1 MLGCVS
7 TDRTDSLYVNGL
19 LSEVEV
25 LLTESVAGSTA
36 NGYAGHWK
44 RWVNFC
50 VEHGLVPLP
59 AKVDQLCAYFLHLAT
74 LGNSM
79 SAALS
84 ARAAVGFFHKLQLP
98 ASESPTESVRVSM
111 TFAGLKRRYA
121 KPPKKAMKFT
131 ADSLKKV
138 RDYLMGGDPVSL
150 KNFRM
155 AAWAVAAWHC
165 MARYEELSKVRFG
178 NVKVLEG
185 GSLELFVESG
195 KSYAKDDPRTGV
207 VAATGRE
214 DCPVEFLLSYMDF
227 ARDKYPVG
235 IDMFL
240 FPSLTPKNIPMP
252 KTMSYQSGLRQ
263 LRAATN
269 ACNIPVEDSKRFGLH
284 SCRGGAATAASNA
297 GVPLQAIQEAGRWT
311 SESAPKGYI
320 EPSEEVRGL
329 VSRTLSSLSSLSG
342 SSQE

>member
-1 MLGCVS
+1 
-7 TDRTDSLYVNGL
+7 
-19 LSEVEV
+19 
-25 LLTESVAGSTA
+25 
-36 NGYAGHWK
+36 
-44 RWVNFC
+44 
-50 VEHGLVPLP
+50 
-59 AKVDQLCAYFLHLAT
+59 
-74 LGNSM
+74 M

-84 ARAAVGFFHKLQLP
+84 ARAAIGFFHKLQLP

-207 VAATGRE
+207 VAATGRD

-320 EPSEEVRGL
+320 QPSEEVRGL
-329 VSRTLSSLSSLSG
+329 VLRTLSNLLGASG
-342 SSQE
+342 E

>member
-7 TDRTDSLYVNGL
+7 TDRTDSPYVNGL
-19 LSEVEV
+19 LNEVEV

-59 AKVDQLCAYFLHLAT
+59 AQVDQLCAYFLHLAT
-74 LGNSM
+74 VGNSM

-84 ARAAVGFFHKLQLP
+84 ARAAVGFFHKLQMP
-98 ASESPTESVRVSM
+98 ALESPTESVRVSM

-121 KPPKKAMKFT
+121 RPPKKAMKFT
-131 ADSLKKV
+131 ADTLRLV
-138 RDYLMGGDPVSL
+138 RDHLMGGDPVSL

-155 AAWAVAAWHC
+155 AAWAVASWHT
-165 MARYEELSKVRFG
+165 MGRYEELAKVRFE
-178 NVKVLEG
+178 NVKVLAG
-185 GSLELFVESG
+185 GSLELFVESAKQYG
-195 KSYAKDDPRTGV
+195 KDDPRTGV

-214 DCPVEFLLSYMDF
+214 DCPVDFLLGYMDF
-227 ARDKYPVG
+227 ARDKYPAG
-235 IDMFL
+235 AEKFL

-252 KTMSYQSGLRQ
+252 KTMSYQSALRQ
-263 LRAATN
+263 LRAVTN
-269 ACNIPVEDSKRFGLH
+269 ELNIPVEDCKRFGLH

-297 GVPLQAIQEAGRWT
+297 GVSLQAIKEAGRWT
-311 SESAPKGYI
+311 SDSAPRGYI
-320 EPSEEVRGL
+320 QPSEEVRGL
-329 VSRTLSSLSSLSG
+329 VSRTLSSLPGASR
-342 SSQE
+342 E